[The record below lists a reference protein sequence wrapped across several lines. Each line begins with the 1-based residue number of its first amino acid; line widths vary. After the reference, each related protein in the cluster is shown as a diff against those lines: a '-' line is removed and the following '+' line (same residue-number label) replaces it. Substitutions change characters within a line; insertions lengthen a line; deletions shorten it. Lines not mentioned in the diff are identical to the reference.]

1 MLRNKCVT
9 FEANILQAFLTD
21 LWSNLY
27 GNIHTSQHFHPIPAT
42 LNLYLSNQC
51 TLQSQSKKKYNLY
64 DLQFKKK
71 KKENVFQKNST
82 LFR

>member
-1 MLRNKCVT
+1 MHYSR
-9 FEANILQAFLTD
+9 NILQAFLTD

-27 GNIHTSQHFHPIPAT
+27 GNIRTSQHFHPIPAT

-51 TLQSQSKKKYNLY
+51 ILQSQSKKKKKKYNLY
-64 DLQFKKK
+64 DLQLKKK
-71 KKENVFQKNST
+71 KKEKNVFQKNSN